1 VFGLWLKWTIYSL
14 KTLRD
19 LSAAWPDIAL
29 LLLIVKASSTA
40 LFPSLSTWAS
50 EICNALRCA

>member
-1 VFGLWLKWTIYSL
+1 MIGSGLALKWTIYFL

-29 LLLIVKASSTA
+29 LLLLVKANST
-40 LFPSLSTWAS
+40 LW
-50 EICNALRCA
+50 